1 MPKIT
6 NNISIAIEQLENDCV
21 VAVPTETVYGLAA
34 NIYSEKGLGKI
45 FSIKKRP
52 TSSPLIVHIKSIENM
67 HTVAKNIPEIALK
80 IANAFWPGPLTLIL
94 EKQDSISSLITSGGE
109 KVGVRVPNHP
119 VLLELLNKVDFP
131 IAAPSANPFG
141 RISPTSSAHVVKM
154 FNDEFDF
161 VLEGGVCHHGIESTI
176 IGFEN
181 ERPIIYRLGS
191 LSVADIEEITGPILI
206 SNNTSSKVNFPGML
220 FKHYSPLTKI
230 TVSSNITESINENV
244 GKKIGLLL
252 YQSAIIDSKIEHQEI
267 LSRNGNLTEAAVG
280 LYHSLHLLDQLNLD
294 IIIAEKFPNRELGT
308 VINDRLL
315 RASK

>member
-6 NNISIAIEQLENDCV
+6 NNISIAIEQLKNDCV

-34 NIYSEKGLGKI
+34 NIYSEKGL
-45 FSIKKRP
+45 KKCFQLKKDP
-52 TSSPLIVHIKSIENM
+52 FQSLIVHINSIESM

-94 EKQDSISSLITSGGE
+94 EKQDSVSYLITSGGE

-119 VLLELLNKVDFP
+119 ILLELLNKVDFP

-154 FNDEFDF
+154 FNDEFEF
-161 VLEGGVCHHGIESTI
+161 VLEGGVCQHGIESTI

-181 ERPIIYRLGS
+181 ENPIIYRLGS
-191 LSVADIEEITGPILI
+191 LSVADIEQITGPIAV

-220 FKHYSPLTKI
+220 SKHYSPLTKI
-230 TVSSNITESINENV
+230 IVSSNITESIHENA

-252 YQSAIIDSKIEHQEI
+252 YQSTIIETNIKHQEI
-267 LSRNGNLTEAAVG
+267 LSRNGNLTEAAYG
-280 LYHSLHLLDQLNLD
+280 LYNALHLLDQLNLD
-294 IIIAEKFPNRELGT
+294 IIIAEKFPDRELGK
-308 VINDRLL
+308 VINDRLI